1 MCTCI
6 RPMNIKSTDHEL
18 AFTHAKGLNAYM
30 SYRIL
35 ENWMLQCLN
44 YSSPSPGLPLATTCT
59 SLGTRPLN
67 SACTQSQVCTTHF
80 MTTLRLST
88 ALWSGVWSGW
98 VGSVCFSRSRSSRI
112 IRGILCTGVIS
123 SCAKVC
129 REHSGRDSFTCKCKC
144 VREYTGYIHVT
155 YNSILSD
162 AVDTARVYTN
172 DVGMEDQKPLKQDWG
187 W

>member
-1 MCTCI
+1 MLLVTTYNTALNCAQADPILYTGRLRYLSSEVWSIISVKIFKHMKISCKRFYTPYLSAQCLLLLIQIYIHWLCMCTCI

-88 ALWSGVWSGW
+88 ALWSGV
-98 VGSVCFSRSRSSRI
+98 
-112 IRGILCTGVIS
+112 
-123 SCAKVC
+123 
-129 REHSGRDSFTCKCKC
+129 
-144 VREYTGYIHVT
+144 
-155 YNSILSD
+155 
-162 AVDTARVYTN
+162 
-172 DVGMEDQKPLKQDWG
+172 
-187 W
+187 